1 MEKNIVYEVK
11 SLENAISR
19 YIFSHNEDKIYLQ
32 PPSPMQIM
40 IIDYLLAHQNDKVY
54 QKDLELVFKVRRSSL
69 SGVLKTLQKRGFI
82 RKNVSDIDSRTNRIV
97 LTKKAMTKEE
107 DVSSFLKEIENEL
120 IKDIDKEKLDIFFE
134 VLKDMKNNIDLLQ

>member
-97 LTKKAMTKEE
+97 LTKKAMTKEK